1 MLHYQPSRLSYWCM
15 YKWMYFCERYTYL
28 QGECGLYLELYF
40 TEKHKYANI

>member
-1 MLHYQPSRLSYWCM
+1 MFRYQPSRLSYWCM
-15 YKWMYFCERYTYL
+15 YKWMYFCEPTYL